1 MTALRKNKF
10 RIVTLIVVTMIVS
23 LLFFACHSDTDVTV
37 VDFSKTVALKQ
48 PNDPRSETVG
58 FRVAVGA
65 MISPRET
72 VSHYHQLLDYL
83 AGNLDKSIHLVQRKT
98 YGEINKLIGTGQI
111 DLAFIC
117 SGPYATGKDTYG
129 FEALAVPQIRGKHFY
144 RSYLIVQKDSP
155 YHKLSDLRDKVFA
168 FTDPDSNTGKLVP
181 TYWLAQRGETP
192 EKFFDKL
199 IYTYSHDNSIMAVA
213 TALVDAATVH
223 EQIWE
228 YYNDRDPFY
237 TSKTRI
243 IKKSISFGNPLMVAS
258 SQLPDHIKERMQHL
272 LITMHHNSEGQK
284 ILSELM
290 IDRFVSP
297 EEKWYQPIMAMQEQC
312 K

>member
-1 MTALRKNKF
+1 MTALHENKF
-10 RIVTLIVVTMIVS
+10 LIVTLIIP
-23 LLFFACHSDTDVTV
+23 LLFLSCRSDTDISL
-37 VDFSKTVALKQ
+37 VDFSKTIALKQ
-48 PNDPRSETVG
+48 QEDQQSETAS

-72 VSHYHQLLDYL
+72 VANYHHLLEYL
-83 AGNLDKSIHLVQRKT
+83 AGNLDKSIHLIQRKT
-98 YGEINKLIGTGQI
+98 YGEINKLIGNGQI

-117 SGPYATGKDTYG
+117 SGPYATGKDVYG

-155 YHKLSDLRDKVFA
+155 YHQLSDLRGKVFA

-192 EKFFDKL
+192 ANFFNKI
-199 IYTYSHDNSIMAVA
+199 IYTYSHDNSIMTVA

-228 YYNDRDPFY
+228 YYNDRDPVY
-237 TSKTRI
+237 TSQTRI

-272 LITMHHNSEGQK
+272 LITMHHNVEGQK

-290 IDRFVSP
+290 IDRFIPP
-297 EEKWYQPIMAMQEQC
+297 EEEWYQPIMAMQEKC

>member
-1 MTALRKNKF
+1 MTALRKNKIH
-10 RIVTLIVVTMIVS
+10 IVTLVIL
-23 LLFFACHSDTDVTV
+23 LLFFACHSDTDITV
-37 VDFSKTVALKQ
+37 VDFSKTFAVNQ
-48 PNDPRSETVG
+48 PDDPRSQTTG

-72 VSHYHQLLDYL
+72 VVHYHQLLDYL
-83 AGNLDKSIHLVQRKT
+83 ADNMDKSIHMVQRKT
-98 YGEINKLIGTGQI
+98 YGEINKLIGTGKI

-117 SGPYATGKDTYG
+117 SGPYVTGKDIYG

-144 RSYLIVQKDSP
+144 RSYLIVHKDSS
-155 YHKLSDLRDKVFA
+155 YHQLSDLRGKVFA

-192 EKFFDKL
+192 NIFFDKT

-213 TALVDAATVH
+213 TALVDAASVH

-228 YYNDRDPFY
+228 YYNDRDPVY
-237 TSKTRI
+237 TSQTRI

-258 SQLPDHIKERMQHL
+258 SQLPGPLKERMRHL
-272 LITMHHNSEGQK
+272 LITMHQNGEGQK

-290 IDRFVSP
+290 IDRFVTP
-297 EEKWYQPIMAMQEQC
+297 EEEWYQPIMAMQEKC

>member
-1 MTALRKNKF
+1 MTALRKNKIH
-10 RIVTLIVVTMIVS
+10 IVTLVIP
-23 LLFFACHSDTDVTV
+23 LLFFACHSDTDITV
-37 VDFSKTVALKQ
+37 VDFSKTFAVNQ
-48 PNDPRSETVG
+48 PDDPRSQTTG

-72 VSHYHQLLDYL
+72 VVHYHQLLDYL
-83 AGNLDKSIHLVQRKT
+83 ADNMDKSIHMVQRKT
-98 YGEINKLIGTGQI
+98 YGEINKLIGTGKI

-117 SGPYATGKDTYG
+117 SGPYATGKDIYG

-144 RSYLIVQKDSP
+144 RSYLIVHKDSS
-155 YHKLSDLRDKVFA
+155 YHQLSDLRGKVFA

-192 EKFFDKL
+192 NIFFDKT

-213 TALVDAATVH
+213 TALVDAASVH

-228 YYNDRDPFY
+228 YYNARDPVY
-237 TSKTRI
+237 TSQTRI

-258 SQLPDHIKERMQHL
+258 SQLPGSLKERMRHL
-272 LITMHHNSEGQK
+272 LITMHQNGEGQK

-290 IDRFVSP
+290 IDRFVTP
-297 EEKWYQPIMAMQEQC
+297 EEEWYQPIMAMQEKC

>member
-1 MTALRKNKF
+1 MTALRKNKIH
-10 RIVTLIVVTMIVS
+10 IVTLVIP
-23 LLFFACHSDTDVTV
+23 LLFFACHSDTDITV
-37 VDFSKTVALKQ
+37 VDFSKTFAVNQ
-48 PNDPRSETVG
+48 PDDPRSQTTG

-72 VSHYHQLLDYL
+72 VVHYHQLLDYL
-83 AGNLDKSIHLVQRKT
+83 ADNMDKSIHMVQRKT
-98 YGEINKLIGTGQI
+98 YGEINKLIGTGKI

-117 SGPYATGKDTYG
+117 SGPYATGKDIYG

-144 RSYLIVQKDSP
+144 RSYLIVHKDSS
-155 YHKLSDLRDKVFA
+155 YHQLSDLRGKVFA

-192 EKFFDKL
+192 NIFFDKT

-213 TALVDAATVH
+213 TALVDAASVH

-228 YYNDRDPFY
+228 YYNARDPVY
-237 TSKTRI
+237 TSQTRI

-258 SQLPDHIKERMQHL
+258 PQLPGPLKERMRHL
-272 LITMHHNSEGQK
+272 LITMHQNGEGQK

-290 IDRFVSP
+290 IDRFVTP
-297 EEKWYQPIMAMQEQC
+297 EEEWYQPIMAMQEKC

>member
-1 MTALRKNKF
+1 MTSLHENKF
-10 RIVTLIVVTMIVS
+10 LIVALIIPI
-23 LLFFACHSDTDVTV
+23 LFLACRSDTDISL
-37 VDFSKTVALKQ
+37 VDFSKTIALKQ
-48 PNDPRSETVG
+48 QEDQQSETAS

-72 VSHYHQLLDYL
+72 VANYHHLLEYL
-83 AGNLDKSIHLVQRKT
+83 AGNLDKRIHLVQRKT

-117 SGPYATGKDTYG
+117 SEPYATGKDVYG
-129 FEALAVPQIRGKHFY
+129 FKALAVPQIRGKHFY

-155 YHKLSDLRDKVFA
+155 YHQLSDLKGRVFA

-192 EKFFDKL
+192 EIFFKKT

-213 TALVDAATVH
+213 TSLVAAASVH

-228 YYNDRDPFY
+228 YYNDRDPLY
-237 TSKTRI
+237 TSQTRI
-243 IKKSISFGNPLMVAS
+243 IKKISFGNPLMVAS
-258 SQLPDHIKERMQHL
+258 SQLSDPLKTRIRQL
-272 LITMHHNSEGQK
+272 LITMHQNSEGQK

-290 IDRFVSP
+290 IDRFILP
-297 EEKWYQPIMAMQEQC
+297 EEDWYQPILAMQKKC

>member
-1 MTALRKNKF
+1 MTALWKNNF
-10 RIVTLIVVTMIVS
+10 LIVTLILP
-23 LLFFACHSDTDVTV
+23 LLFLACHSDTDVSV

-48 PNDPRSETVG
+48 PEDLQSETAS

-72 VSHYHQLLDYL
+72 VANYHQLLDYL
-83 AGNLDKSIHLVQRKT
+83 AGNLDKSIHLIQRKT

-117 SGPYATGKDTYG
+117 SGPYVTGKDTYG
-129 FEALAVPQIRGKHFY
+129 FKALAVPQIRGKHLY

-155 YHKLSDLRDKVFA
+155 YHQLSDLRGKVFA

-181 TYWLAQRGETP
+181 TYWLAQHGETP
-192 EKFFDKL
+192 VNFFDKT

-213 TALVDAATVH
+213 TALVAAAAVH

-237 TSKTRI
+237 TSQTRI

-258 SQLPDHIKERMQHL
+258 SYLLDPLKDRIRHL
-272 LITMHHNSEGQK
+272 LINMHHNSEGQK
-284 ILSELM
+284 ILSGLM
-290 IDRFVSP
+290 IDRFILP
-297 EEKWYQPIMAMQEQC
+297 EEDWYQPILAMQKKC

>member
-1 MTALRKNKF
+1 MTALRKNKIH
-10 RIVTLIVVTMIVS
+10 IVTLVIP
-23 LLFFACHSDTDVTV
+23 LLFFACHSDTDITV
-37 VDFSKTVALKQ
+37 VDFSKTVAVNQ
-48 PNDPRSETVG
+48 PDDPRSQTTG

-72 VSHYHQLLDYL
+72 VVHYHQLLDYL
-83 AGNLDKSIHLVQRKT
+83 ADNMDKSIHMVQRKT
-98 YGEINKLIGTGQI
+98 YGEINKLIGTGKI

-117 SGPYATGKDTYG
+117 SGPYATGKDIYG

-144 RSYLIVQKDSP
+144 RSYLIVHKDSS
-155 YHKLSDLRDKVFA
+155 YHQLSDLRGKVFA

-192 EKFFDKL
+192 NIFFDKT

-213 TALVDAATVH
+213 TALVDAASVH

-228 YYNDRDPFY
+228 YYNDRDPVY
-237 TSKTRI
+237 TSQTRI

-258 SQLPDHIKERMQHL
+258 SQLPGPLKERMRHL
-272 LITMHHNSEGQK
+272 LITMHQNGEGQK

-290 IDRFVSP
+290 IDRFVTP
-297 EEKWYQPIMAMQEQC
+297 EEEWYQPIMAMQEKC

>member
-1 MTALRKNKF
+1 MTALRKNKIH
-10 RIVTLIVVTMIVS
+10 IVTLVIP
-23 LLFFACHSDTDVTV
+23 LLFFACHSDTDITV
-37 VDFSKTVALKQ
+37 VDFSKTVAVNQ
-48 PNDPRSETVG
+48 PDDPRSQTTG

-72 VSHYHQLLDYL
+72 VVHYHQLLDYL
-83 AGNLDKSIHLVQRKT
+83 ADNMDKSIHMVQRKT
-98 YGEINKLIGTGQI
+98 YGEINKLIGTGKI

-117 SGPYATGKDTYG
+117 SGPYVTGKDIYG

-144 RSYLIVQKDSP
+144 RSYLIVHKDSS
-155 YHKLSDLRDKVFA
+155 YHQLSDLRGKVFA

-192 EKFFDKL
+192 NIFFDKT

-213 TALVDAATVH
+213 TALVDAASVH

-228 YYNDRDPFY
+228 YYNDRDPVY
-237 TSKTRI
+237 TSQTRI

-258 SQLPDHIKERMQHL
+258 SQLPGSLKERMRHL
-272 LITMHHNSEGQK
+272 LITMHQNGEGQK

-290 IDRFVSP
+290 IDRFVTP
-297 EEKWYQPIMAMQEQC
+297 EEEWYQPIMAMQEKC